1 MSSWTVIVVVLLLVV
16 VARADSRDRSNRP
29 TRSWNIWFGPKPRE
43 GETRS
48 RFALRRALA
57 AMAALVIVAIPLL
70 FASPPP
76 DEGTSFSG
84 DESVV
89 GMAVFMIFA
98 PLTVMASVSLLA
110 LLCSSLVSAIF
121 RRRHVFHGAAG
132 EFVRR

>member
-1 MSSWTVIVVVLLLVV
+1 MSLWILLAVMLLLVV
-16 VARADSRDRSNRP
+16 MARVDSRDRSNRP

-48 RFALRRALA
+48 RYTLRRALA
-57 AMAALVIVAIPLL
+57 ALTVLVILAIPLL
-70 FASPPP
+70 FVSPPP

-84 DESVV
+84 DESIA

-98 PLTVMASVSLLA
+98 PLTVMAFVSLLA
-110 LLCSSLVSAIF
+110 LLCSALVSAIF